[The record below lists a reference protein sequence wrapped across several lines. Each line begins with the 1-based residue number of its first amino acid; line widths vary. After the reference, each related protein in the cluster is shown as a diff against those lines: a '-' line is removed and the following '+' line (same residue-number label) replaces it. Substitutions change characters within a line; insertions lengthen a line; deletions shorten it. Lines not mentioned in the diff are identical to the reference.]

1 MDFLLPI
8 NGPYL
13 RVLLICVIFA
23 RFQVF
28 LGQDCRLLYNYW
40 LFSLASGLREGGS
53 IDSAI
58 SQLLGL
64 LVFPN
69 YLILLAS
76 ILPIESPVRTNTSVF
91 A

>member
-13 RVLLICVIFA
+13 RVPVGVIFA
-23 RFQVF
+23 RF
-28 LGQDCRLLYNYW
+28 LGRPGQDCRLLHYYW
-40 LFSLASGLREGGS
+40 LFSLASGRREGGP
-53 IDSAI
+53 IYSAI

-64 LVFPN
+64 RVFPN

-76 ILPIESPVRTNTSVF
+76 ILSVESPVRTNTSVF